1 MRLAAMLMV
10 AAALLGALLGG
21 CRKQP
26 DGVLSEEEMALVVA
40 DLHIADGVT
49 SLNYSQYPTD
59 SARQA
64 LKQSVLLAHGVSQ
77 QQLDT
82 SFMWYGA
89 HLDKYMDVCDRVLE
103 ILEERQGNIAAG
115 ASAQIA
121 LAGDSVD
128 LWPNARHMVGSPR
141 MLSRILTFNVE
152 PDTNWRPGDIYTLQ
166 YKVINARNRV
176 ASRILADY
184 SDGTTSYRDEPGT
197 SQGMTTAK
205 IQLDSTRTPERV
217 YGYIILD
224 PDRRD
229 YFHLDSIS
237 LVRTSR
243 ESRPGA
249 FFPSRKFDFGI
260 KPGEKAD
267 TAATDSAA
275 ASSGTPATAPGK
287 QSDNIAAPARPA
299 APRTDAPQ
307 SVRPEQR
314 AIPSRSSRR
323 I

>member
-26 DGVLSEEEMALVVA
+26 DGVLSQEDMALVVA

-49 SLNYSQYPTD
+49 SLNYSEFPTD

-64 LKQSVLLAHGVSQ
+64 LKQSVLAAHGVSQ

-89 HLDKYMDVCDRVLE
+89 HLDKYMEVCDRVIE
-103 ILEERQGNIAAG
+103 ILEERQSNIAAG

-121 LAGDSVD
+121 MAGDSVE
-128 LWPNARHMVGSPR
+128 LWPNARHIVGTPR
-141 MLSRILTFNVE
+141 MLSRILTFRID

-184 SDGTTSYRDEPGT
+184 SDGTTAYRDEPGT
-197 SQGMTTAK
+197 SQGVATSR

-217 YGYIILD
+217 YGYILLD
-224 PDRRD
+224 PDQRD

-237 LVRTSR
+237 LVRTRR

-249 FFPSRKFDFGI
+249 FFPHKSFDFGETT
-260 KPGEKAD
+260 KES
-267 TAATDSAA
+267 TDSAA
-275 ASSGTPATAPGK
+275 APDS
-287 QSDNIAAPARPA
+287 
-299 APRTDAPQ
+299 
-307 SVRPEQR
+307 
-314 AIPSRSSRR
+314 IPSQASQPSQSSQSSQSPHPSQRPIPSKSSRR

>member
-1 MRLAAMLMV
+1 MRRAAMFMMSAV
-10 AAALLGALLGG
+10 IFAITLGG

-26 DGVLSEEEMALVVA
+26 EGVLSEEEMALVVA

-49 SLNYSQYPTD
+49 SMNYGQYPTD

-64 LKQSVLLAHGVSQ
+64 LKQSVLAAHGVSQ

-89 HLDKYMDVCDRVLE
+89 NLDKYMEVCDRVLE
-103 ILEERQGNIAAG
+103 ILQERQSDIAAG

-121 LAGDSVD
+121 MAGDSVD
-128 LWPNARHMVGSPR
+128 LWPNAPHIIGSPR
-141 MLSRILTFNVE
+141 MLSRILTFNIE
-152 PDTNWRPGDIYTLQ
+152 PDTNWQPGDIYTLN
-166 YKVINARNRV
+166 YKVINARDRV

-184 SDGTTSYRDEPGT
+184 SDGTTDYRDEAGVSHGWT
-197 SQGMTTAK
+197 NAK
-205 IQLDSTRTPERV
+205 MQLDSTKTPERV

-229 YFHLDSIS
+229 YFHIDSMS
-237 LVRTSR
+237 LVRTRR

-249 FFPSRKFDFGI
+249 FFPHRTFSF
-260 KPGEKAD
+260 EETSNEAAD
-267 TAATDSAA
+267 SVAKTDSV
-275 ASSGTPATAPGK
+275 TAG
-287 QSDNIAAPARPA
+287 D
-299 APRTDAPQ
+299 APRVDALQ
-307 SVRPEQR
+307 TTRTIQRP
-314 AIPSRSSRR
+314 IPSRSARR

>member
-1 MRLAAMLMV
+1 MRLWGLIMA
-10 AAALLGALLGG
+10 AAALIGALLGG

-26 DGVLSEEEMALVVA
+26 DGVLSQEEMALVVA
-40 DLHIADGVT
+40 DLHMADGVT
-49 SLNYSQYPTD
+49 ALNYSQYPTD

-64 LKQSVLLAHGVSQ
+64 LKQSVLAARGVTQ

-82 SFMWYGA
+82 SFMWYGN
-89 HLDKYMDVCDRVLE
+89 HLDKYMEVCDRVIE
-103 ILEERQGNIAAG
+103 ILQERQNSIAAG

-121 LAGDSVD
+121 MAGDSVE
-128 LWPNARHMVGSPR
+128 LWPNARHIIGSPR
-141 MLSRILTFNVE
+141 MLSRVMTFTLD

-184 SDGTTSYRDEPGT
+184 SDGTTDYRDEPGT
-197 SQGMTTAK
+197 SQGTASLK
-205 IQLDSTRTPERV
+205 LQLDSTRTPERV

-237 LVRTSR
+237 LVRTRR

-249 FFPSRKFDFGI
+249 FFPHRSFRFG
-260 KPGEKAD
+260 
-267 TAATDSAA
+267 ATPEEVADSAA
-275 ASSGTPATAPGK
+275 AASASDSIQSS
-287 QSDNIAAPARPA
+287 QSSQPFHP
-299 APRTDAPQ
+299 
-307 SVRPEQR
+307 SKS
-314 AIPSRSSRR
+314 AIPSKSGRR

>member
-1 MRLAAMLMV
+1 MRLWGLIMA
-10 AAALLGALLGG
+10 AAALIGALLGG

-26 DGVLSEEEMALVVA
+26 DGVLSQEEMALVVA
-40 DLHIADGVT
+40 DLHMADGVT
-49 SLNYSQYPTD
+49 ALNYSQYPTD

-64 LKQSVLLAHGVSQ
+64 LKQSVLAARGVSQ

-82 SFMWYGA
+82 SFMWYGN
-89 HLDKYMDVCDRVLE
+89 HLDKYMEVCDRVIE
-103 ILEERQGNIAAG
+103 ILQERQNSIAAG

-121 LAGDSVD
+121 MAGDSVE
-128 LWPNARHMVGSPR
+128 LWPNARHIIGSPR
-141 MLSRILTFNVE
+141 MLSRVMTFTLD

-184 SDGTTSYRDEPGT
+184 SDGTTDYRDEPGT
-197 SQGMTTAK
+197 SQGTASLK
-205 IQLDSTRTPERV
+205 LQLDSTRTPERV

-237 LVRTSR
+237 LVRTRR

-249 FFPSRKFDFGI
+249 FFPHRAFNFG
-260 KPGEKAD
+260 
-267 TAATDSAA
+267 ATPEDSDSIP
-275 ASSGTPATAPGK
+275 SS
-287 QSDNIAAPARPA
+287 PARDSIPSS
-299 APRTDAPQ
+299 Q
-307 SVRPEQR
+307 SSHPSQSSQSSHPSKS
-314 AIPSRSSRR
+314 AIPAKSARR

>member
-1 MRLAAMLMV
+1 MRLWGLIMA
-10 AAALLGALLGG
+10 AAALIGALLGG

-26 DGVLSEEEMALVVA
+26 DGVLSQEEMALVVA
-40 DLHIADGVT
+40 DLHMADGVT
-49 SLNYSQYPTD
+49 ALNYSQYPTD

-64 LKQSVLLAHGVSQ
+64 LKQSVLAARGVSQ

-82 SFMWYGA
+82 SFMWYGN
-89 HLDKYMDVCDRVLE
+89 HLDKYMEVCDRVIE
-103 ILEERQGNIAAG
+103 ILQERQNSIAAG

-121 LAGDSVD
+121 MAGDSVE
-128 LWPNARHMVGSPR
+128 LWPNARHIIGTPR
-141 MLSRILTFNVE
+141 MLSRVMTFTLD

-184 SDGTTSYRDEPGT
+184 SDGTTDYRDEPGT
-197 SQGMTTAK
+197 SQGNSSLK
-205 IQLDSTRTPERV
+205 LQLDSTRTPERV

-237 LVRTSR
+237 LVRTR
-243 ESRPGA
+243 GESRPGA
-249 FFPSRKFDFGI
+249 FFPHRKFDFGI
-260 KPGEKAD
+260 KPGEKTD
-267 TAATDSAA
+267 TAATDSATT
-275 ASSGTPATAPGK
+275 SGQPSGNTPPPS
-287 QSDNIAAPARPA
+287 QQRPA
-299 APRTDAPQ
+299 APSADALQ
-307 SVRPEQR
+307 SVQPAQR
-314 AIPSRSSRR
+314 SIPSRSSRR

>member
-1 MRLAAMLMV
+1 MRLWGLIMA
-10 AAALLGALLGG
+10 AAALIGALLGG

-26 DGVLSEEEMALVVA
+26 DGVLSQEEMALVVA
-40 DLHIADGVT
+40 DLHMADGVT
-49 SLNYSQYPTD
+49 ALNYSQYPTD

-64 LKQSVLLAHGVSQ
+64 LKQSVLAARGVSQ

-82 SFMWYGA
+82 SFMWYGN
-89 HLDKYMDVCDRVLE
+89 HLDKYMEVCDRVIE
-103 ILEERQGNIAAG
+103 ILQERQNSIAAG

-121 LAGDSVD
+121 MAGDSVE
-128 LWPNARHMVGSPR
+128 LWPNARHIIGSPR
-141 MLSRILTFNVE
+141 MLSRVMTFTLD

-184 SDGTTSYRDEPGT
+184 SDGTTDYRDEPGT
-197 SQGMTTAK
+197 SQGTASLK
-205 IQLDSTRTPERV
+205 LQLDSTRTPERV

-237 LVRTSR
+237 LVRTRR

-249 FFPSRKFDFGI
+249 FFPHRAFNFG
-260 KPGEKAD
+260 
-267 TAATDSAA
+267 AT
-275 ASSGTPATAPGK
+275 PH
-287 QSDNIAAPARPA
+287 
-299 APRTDAPQ
+299 
-307 SVRPEQR
+307 
-314 AIPSRSSRR
+314 
-323 I
+323 

>member
-1 MRLAAMLMV
+1 MRFWAMVMA

-26 DGVLSEEEMALVVA
+26 DGVLSREDMALVVA

-49 SLNYSQYPTD
+49 ALNYSRFPTD

-89 HLDKYMDVCDRVLE
+89 HLDQYMEVCDRVLE
-103 ILEERQGNIAAG
+103 ILQERQSEIAAG

-121 LAGDSVD
+121 MAGDSVE
-128 LWPNARHMVGSPR
+128 LWPRASHMVGSPR
-141 MLSRILTFNVE
+141 MLSKVLTFTLD
-152 PDTNWRPGDIYTLQ
+152 PDTNWRPGDIYTLR

-176 ASRILADY
+176 AARILADY
-184 SDGTTSYRDEPGT
+184 SDGTTTYRDEPGV
-197 SQGMTTAK
+197 SQGAASARM
-205 IQLDSTRTPERV
+205 QLDSTRTPERV

-224 PDRRD
+224 PDKRD
-229 YFHLDSIS
+229 YFHIDSIS
-237 LVRTSR
+237 LTRTR
-243 ESRPGA
+243 AESRQGA
-249 FFPSRKFDFGI
+249 FIPRKIFDFGT
-260 KPGEKAD
+260 
-267 TAATDSAA
+267 TAEEPADSAGQD
-275 ASSGTPATAPGK
+275 SIPS
-287 QSDNIAAPARPA
+287 
-299 APRTDAPQ
+299 PQ
-307 SVRPEQR
+307 SSQITQSSQSSHPSPR
-314 AIPSRSSRR
+314 AIPSKSARR

>member
-1 MRLAAMLMV
+1 MRLWGLIMA
-10 AAALLGALLGG
+10 AAALIGALLGG

-26 DGVLSEEEMALVVA
+26 DGVLSREEMALVVA
-40 DLHIADGVT
+40 DLHMADGVT
-49 SLNYSQYPTD
+49 ALNYSQYPTD

-64 LKQSVLLAHGVSQ
+64 LKQSVLAARGVTQ

-82 SFMWYGA
+82 SFMWYGN
-89 HLDKYMDVCDRVLE
+89 HLDKYMEVCDRVIE
-103 ILEERQGNIAAG
+103 ILHERQNSIAAG

-121 LAGDSVD
+121 MAGDSVE
-128 LWPNARHMVGSPR
+128 LWPNARHIIGTPR
-141 MLSRILTFNVE
+141 MLSRVMTFTLD

-184 SDGTTSYRDEPGT
+184 SDGTTDYRDEPGT
-197 SQGMTTAK
+197 SQGTASLK
-205 IQLDSTRTPERV
+205 LQLDSTRTPERV

-237 LVRTSR
+237 LVRTRR

-249 FFPSRKFDFGI
+249 FFPHRAFRFG
-260 KPGEKAD
+260 
-267 TAATDSAA
+267 ATPEEVADSAA
-275 ASSGTPATAPGK
+275 AASDSIQSSQFAQSSQISRPSQRLIPAKSA
-287 QSDNIAAPARPA
+287 
-299 APRTDAPQ
+299 
-307 SVRPEQR
+307 
-314 AIPSRSSRR
+314 RR

>member
-1 MRLAAMLMV
+1 MRLWGLIMA
-10 AAALLGALLGG
+10 AAALIGALLGG

-26 DGVLSEEEMALVVA
+26 DGVLSQEEMALVVA
-40 DLHIADGVT
+40 DLHMADGVT
-49 SLNYSQYPTD
+49 ALNYSQYPTD

-64 LKQSVLLAHGVSQ
+64 LKQSVLAARGVSQ

-82 SFMWYGA
+82 SFMWYGN
-89 HLDKYMDVCDRVLE
+89 HLDKYMEVCDRVIE
-103 ILEERQGNIAAG
+103 ILQERQNSIAAG

-121 LAGDSVD
+121 MAGDSVE
-128 LWPNARHMVGSPR
+128 LWPNARHIIGSPR
-141 MLSRILTFNVE
+141 MLSRVMTFTLD

-166 YKVINARNRV
+166 STVINARNRV

-184 SDGTTSYRDEPGT
+184 SDGTTDYRDEPGT
-197 SQGMTTAK
+197 SQGTASLK
-205 IQLDSTRTPERV
+205 LQLDSTRTPERV

-237 LVRTSR
+237 LVRTRR

-249 FFPSRKFDFGI
+249 FFPHRAFNFG
-260 KPGEKAD
+260 
-267 TAATDSAA
+267 ATPEDSDSIP
-275 ASSGTPATAPGK
+275 SS
-287 QSDNIAAPARPA
+287 PARDSIPSS
-299 APRTDAPQ
+299 Q
-307 SVRPEQR
+307 SSHPSHPSQSSHPSKS
-314 AIPSRSSRR
+314 AIPAKSARR